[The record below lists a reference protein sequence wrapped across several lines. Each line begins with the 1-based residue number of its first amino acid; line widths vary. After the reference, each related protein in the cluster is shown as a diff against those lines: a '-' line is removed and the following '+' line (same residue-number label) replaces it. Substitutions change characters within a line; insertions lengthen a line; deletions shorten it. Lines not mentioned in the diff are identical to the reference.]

1 MDKPRRFVVTG
12 TSGTGKTSIIN
23 ELKSMGMLCF
33 DEPGRKVLT
42 SGTNEAKTKP
52 EPFIEEILTQALNDY
67 KEASSMQTVY
77 YDRGLPDIVAYAHR
91 FKVPPSR
98 SQQASET
105 FRYESTVFIAPPW
118 EEIFSNDEVRRA
130 SFSEYLDFHELILNI
145 YLDLDYSIKI
155 LPKVSVDERAEF
167 IRSATLDAQQGS

>member
-1 MDKPRRFVVTG
+1 MDKPKRFVISG

-23 ELKSMGMLCF
+23 ELKLMGMSCF

-42 SGTNEAKTKP
+42 SGSSEAKTKP
-52 EPFIEEILTQALNDY
+52 EPFVEEMLTHALNDY

-77 YDRGLPDIVAYAHR
+77 YDRGLPDVVAYAHR
-91 FKVPPSR
+91 FKVPPAR
-98 SQQASET
+98 CQQASET

-118 EEIFSNDEVRRA
+118 KEIFVNDVVRRA
-130 SFSEYLDFHELILNI
+130 SFDEYVNFHEMILKI

-155 LPKVSVDERAEF
+155 LPKLSVYERAAY
-167 IRSATLDAQQGS
+167 IKSATFGAQD